1 MGVLKKLTACGITD
15 IERFAK
21 GHRSIVYKGRYKN
34 KKVAIKIEGSVKG
47 KIKNEVVW
55 LKILN
60 KCGIG
65 PKLLL
70 CDEQYI
76 VYEFVDGQL
85 LIDFLRVSDRKK
97 IKIILKKLFF
107 ELRTLD
113 KLEVNK
119 KELHHPFKHIFI
131 LGNKVKMIDFERC
144 KKSKKPK
151 NVSQF
156 CQFLISNGMNK
167 LLVSKGFNIDKEET
181 IEKLKVYKGDFSE
194 KNFKSVLE
202 TLGLN

>member
-1 MGVLKKLTACGITD
+1 MDISKKLTQCGITD

-60 KCGIG
+60 KYDIG
-65 PKLLL
+65 PKLLF

-85 LIDFLRVSDRKK
+85 LINFLKVSDREK

-107 ELRTLD
+107 ELRILD
-113 KLEVNK
+113 KLKVNK
-119 KELHHPFKHIFI
+119 KELHRPFKHIFVI
-131 LGNKVKMIDFERC
+131 GNKVKMIDFERC

-156 CQFLISNGMNK
+156 CQFLISNEMSK
-167 LLVSKGFNIDKEET
+167 LLVSRGFNINKEEI
-181 IEKLKVYKGDFSE
+181 IEKLKVYKSNFSE
-194 KNFKSVLE
+194 KNFRRVLE
-202 TLGLN
+202 TLELN